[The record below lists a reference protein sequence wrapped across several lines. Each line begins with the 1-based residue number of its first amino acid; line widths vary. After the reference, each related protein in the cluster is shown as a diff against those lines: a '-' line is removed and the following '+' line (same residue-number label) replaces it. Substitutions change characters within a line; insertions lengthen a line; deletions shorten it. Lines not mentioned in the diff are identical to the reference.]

1 MDAVFEQAT
10 SIIYQHQ
17 RTVFSRVAI
26 YPTEL
31 LEPEIAN
38 GEKPPYPHTSAVCK
52 ASQYQTV
59 SVNRPNRPAKGVVP
73 GGQHELPVETRLS
86 GGPARTRTW
95 NQTVMSRQL

>member
-38 GEKPPYPHTSAVCK
+38 TK
-52 ASQYQTV
+52 
-59 SVNRPNRPAKGVVP
+59 NRHIRMH
-73 GGQHELPVETRLS
+73 QSRRL
-86 GGPARTRTW
+86 
-95 NQTVMSRQL
+95 